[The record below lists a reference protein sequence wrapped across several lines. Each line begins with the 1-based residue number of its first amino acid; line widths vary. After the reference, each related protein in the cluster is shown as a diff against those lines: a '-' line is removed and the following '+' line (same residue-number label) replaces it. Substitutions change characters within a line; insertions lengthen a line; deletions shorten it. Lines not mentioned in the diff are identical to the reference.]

1 MRLVIAIIISSFF
14 TLFLLN
20 KLIQTPHSTPDEHEG
35 SAQYTYYRL
44 RNPLTN
50 KIPRDIRKR
59 ELEFAQTLPQNSER
73 SISWEAKGP
82 NNQGG
87 RTRALA
93 MDITNENI
101 LLAGAVS
108 GGIWRSTNGG
118 QQWTKC
124 TQPGQLHSTT
134 CIAQDIRTGK
144 TNTWYCGTGEQYGI
158 VNGSSF
164 SSRFSGNGIFKS
176 TNGGITWSLL
186 SSTQSNTPTTTEQ
199 KKDMDFVWEIVCDP
213 VNDSDVVYAATVN
226 GIWRSTNGGASWLPV
241 LGLDTIQN
249 GISTY
254 TDIAITQTGILYA
267 TISTNTSSKGIWRSE
282 DGVSWT
288 KISPVGF
295 SGSAERIE
303 IGISPSNENIV
314 FFIAETPG
322 SGITGHQLWRYEYL
336 SGDGT
341 STGGTW
347 INRTANIPADPCTGF
362 FNFDFAKFNS
372 QSSYDLYVAVHP
384 QNPDVV
390 YLGGTNI
397 YRSDNGFST
406 PDYSWIGGYQCDT
419 GNLYNY
425 IYPNHHPDQ
434 HKLIFSPSN
443 PNIAYSATDGGI
455 YRTSNIRAGIVEWT
469 NLNTNYSTGQFYTCA
484 LENTI
489 GNQLIVG
496 GLQDNGT
503 FWTNTTNPNE
513 SWKQVARGD
522 GSYCHIP
529 LGHPFYILSW
539 QTGKTYKVAIDNN
552 GTTTN
557 ICRIDPTGASGQ
569 LFINPF
575 ITNPGNDSVL
585 YYAGGRFIY
594 RNDDIF
600 SIPLVLNVQNTTAQN
615 WIKLNGSNVGGGINS
630 SRISALAMAKS
641 QPNILFYG
649 TDNGKVYRLDSCK
662 TNNNTSKTDITGANF
677 PVGAY
682 VSCID
687 VDDNNHNRISITFSN
702 YEVISI
708 FHTEDGGQSWIAV
721 AGNLEENA
729 DGSGS
734 GPSVNWIHK
743 TKINGQT
750 IWLCAT
756 STGLYSTD
764 QLNGPATLWVQEGAT
779 TIGNVV
785 INMITSRPDD
795 ETILIATHGNG
806 LYSNKTYNP
815 STVSEKSR
823 ESGLCYPNPASKRLY
838 VKNETPLQLRLYNN
852 QGKLMINLNLEENKE
867 SPINISDWPE
877 GVYIAR
883 FSGKSYE
890 WTEKII
896 IRH

>member
-1 MRLVIAIIISSFF
+1 MRFVTAIIFSSFF

-20 KLIQTPHSTPDEHEG
+20 DHFQNQHSTPEEQEG
-35 SAQYTYYRL
+35 SVRYTFYRL
-44 RNPLTN
+44 RNPATN
-50 KIPRDIRKR
+50 KIPVNIRAL
-59 ELEFAQTLPQNSER
+59 ELRFARILPVNNDR
-73 SISWEAKGP
+73 SISWESKGP

-93 MDITNENI
+93 MDCTNESI

-108 GGIWRSTNGG
+108 GGIWRSTDGG

-124 TQPGQLHSTT
+124 TQPYQLHSTT
-134 CIAQDIRTGK
+134 CFAQDRRTGK

-164 SSRFSGNGIFKS
+164 SSRFSGNGVFKS
-176 TNGGITWSLL
+176 TDGGISWSLL

-199 KKDMDFVWEIVCDP
+199 KRDMDFVWEIVCDP

-226 GIWRSTNGGASWLPV
+226 GIWRSANGGANWLPV
-241 LGLDTIQN
+241 LGLDTTQN

-267 TISTNTSSKGIWRSE
+267 TISTNTASKGIWRSE

-288 KISPVGF
+288 KISPAGF

-303 IGISPSNENIV
+303 IGISPSNENIMY
-314 FFIAETPG
+314 FIAETPG
-322 SGITGHQLWRYEYL
+322 SGTTGHQLWRYEYL
-336 SGDGT
+336 SGDGS
-341 STGGTW
+341 STGGNW
-347 INRTANIPADPCTGF
+347 SNRSANIPADACTGF

-384 QNPDVV
+384 QNPDVL

-397 YRSDNGFST
+397 YRSENGFST
-406 PDYSWIGGYQCDT
+406 SDYSWIGGYQCDT

-455 YRTSNIRAGIVEWT
+455 YRTSNIRAETVEWT
-469 NLNTNYSTGQFYTCA
+469 NLNTNYRTGQFYTCA

-503 FWTNTTNPNE
+503 FWTNTLNPNE

-529 LGHPFYILSW
+529 QGHPFYILSW
-539 QTGKTYKVAIDNN
+539 QTGKTYKVAVDGN

-575 ITNPGNDSVL
+575 IADPVNDSLL

-594 RNDDIF
+594 RNDDVF
-600 SIPLVLNVQNTTAQN
+600 SIPLVLNVQNTTSQN
-615 WIKLNGSNVGGGINS
+615 WTKLNGSNVGIGINAP
-630 SRISALAMAKS
+630 RISALAMAKS

-662 TNNNTSKTDITGANF
+662 TNNSSTKIDITGANF
-677 PVGAY
+677 PFGAY

-687 VDDNNHNRISITFSN
+687 VDDLNHNRISVTFSN

-708 FHTEDGGQSWIAV
+708 FHSEDGGQSWIPV

-734 GPSVNWIHK
+734 GPSVNWIHQ

-764 QLNGPATLWVQEGAT
+764 LLNGSATQWVLEGANS
-779 TIGNVV
+779 IGNVV
-785 INMITSRPDD
+785 VNMITSRPDD

-806 LYSNKTYNP
+806 LYSNKIFSP
-815 STVSEKSR
+815 STVIDQKR
-823 ESGLCYPNPASKRLY
+823 EIALCYPNPASETLY
-838 VKNETPLQLRLYNN
+838 VRNETPLRLTIYNSM
-852 QGKLMINLNLEENKE
+852 GKIMITLDPIAKNEN
-867 SPINISDWPE
+867 PISISHWPE
-877 GVYIAR
+877 GVYFAR
-883 FSGKSYE
+883 FYGNRKE
-890 WTEKII
+890 WTEKIL